1 MERKKYAI
9 LALLVGAIII
19 LGVMCMGDNPDW
31 TLPVSIRAQE
41 IENLSVDIA
50 SQSISELTIRITGQD
65 VPVTI
70 EPAAGVTFNIQGD
83 VNITNTE
90 LDVNVTNS
98 TLNVTGDVNAT
109 VQGTA
114 DINIKNA
121 EITVDVATVREKASE
136 ENKLGYGDDFASV
149 DPGTSETITLF
160 NNTLG
165 ETVYVELLT
174 LIVYAPLTGGTTPN
188 LADFY
193 GTFDFYDSGGVR
205 FARIYVNAQTDV
217 KNLDPAI
224 PLPPG
229 GYVRLTV
236 GNSGSS
242 AAYFAGSV
250 VYRKS

>member
-1 MERKKYAI
+1 MERKKYVI
-9 LALLVGAIII
+9 LALLVGAIIV

-70 EPAAGVTFNIQGD
+70 EPAAGVTFNIQG
-83 VNITNTE
+83 N
-90 LDVNVTNS
+90 
-98 TLNVTGDVNAT
+98 VNAT
-109 VQGTA
+109 IQGTA

-121 EITVDVATVREKASE
+121 EITVDVATVKEKASE

-165 ETVYVELLT
+165 ETVYVELLS

-193 GTFDFYDSGGVR
+193 GMFDFYDSGGTR
-205 FARIYVNAQTDV
+205 FARIYVSPQTDV

-236 GNSGSS
+236 CNSGSS
-242 AAYFAGSV
+242 AAHFAGSV

>member
-9 LALLVGAIII
+9 LALLVGAIIV
-19 LGVMCMGDNPDW
+19 LGVMHMGDNPDW

-70 EPAAGVTFNIQGD
+70 KPAAGVTFNI
-83 VNITNTE
+83 
-90 LDVNVTNS
+90 
-98 TLNVTGDVNAT
+98 TGDVNAT

-136 ENKLGYGDDFASV
+136 ENKLGYGDNFASV

>member
-19 LGVMCMGDNPDW
+19 LGVMHMGDNPDW

-70 EPAAGVTFNIQGD
+70 EPAAGVTFNITGD

-136 ENKLGYGDDFASV
+136 ENKVGFASKGGFV
-149 DPGTSETITLF
+149 DDGDTKSVVVFT
-160 NNTLG
+160 NTLG
-165 ETVYVELLT
+165 QTVYIEMLT
-174 LIVYAPLTGGTTPN
+174 FTVWKYNVTDPTLYPLDFRIDFGFYYSDGTEF
-188 LADFY
+188 AWFY
-193 GTFDFYDSGGVR
+193 SNPGQNVISL
-205 FARIYVNAQTDV
+205 N
-217 KNLDPAI
+217 PAV
-224 PLPPG
+224 PLPPN
-229 GYVRLTV
+229 GYITFYIKNQ
-236 GNSGSS
+236 GNAPAEFESS
-242 AAYFAGSV
+242 V
-250 VYRKS
+250 MYRKP

>member
-9 LALLVGAIII
+9 LALLVGAIIV

-70 EPAAGVTFNIQGD
+70 EPAAGVTFNIA
-83 VNITNTE
+83 
-90 LDVNVTNS
+90 
-98 TLNVTGDVNAT
+98 GDVNAT
-109 VQGTA
+109 IQGTA

-136 ENKLGYGDDFASV
+136 ENKLGYEDNFASV

-165 ETVYVELLT
+165 ETVYVELLS

-193 GTFDFYDSGGVR
+193 GMFDFYDSGGAR
-205 FARIYVNAQTDV
+205 FARIYVSPQTDV

-236 GNSGSS
+236 CNSGSS